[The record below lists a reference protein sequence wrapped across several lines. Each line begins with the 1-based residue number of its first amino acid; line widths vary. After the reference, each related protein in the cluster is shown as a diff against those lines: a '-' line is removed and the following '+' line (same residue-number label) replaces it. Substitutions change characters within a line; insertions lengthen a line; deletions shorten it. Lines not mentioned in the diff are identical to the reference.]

1 MRRALLLLPLILV
14 PVALAGAKPPRL
26 ALPYGLL
33 VDHKGRVF
41 IADAGRHHVFRYDAQ
56 RRRLVRVA
64 GNGRAGGGGD
74 GGPALRARLG
84 EITSLAEDSAGQ
96 LYVSDVHN
104 GVVRRFAPGGRIT
117 TVARVPGVV
126 GIDIDPAGRY
136 LAIAS
141 ISEASCV
148 WI

>member
-14 PVALAGAKPPRL
+14 PVASAGAKPPNL

-41 IADAGRHHVFRYDAQ
+41 IADAGRHQVLRYDGQ

-64 GNGRAGGGGD
+64 GNGKAGIGED

-84 EITSLAEDSAGQ
+84 EITSLAEDSTGTCTS
-96 LYVSDVHN
+96 LTS
-104 GVVRRFAPGGRIT
+104 T
-117 TVARVPGVV
+117 TVSRGASSPEAASRLWHASQASSGSTSTQA
-126 GIDIDPAGRY
+126 AGTSRWPR
-136 LAIAS
+136 S
-141 ISEASCV
+141 SEA
-148 WI
+148 